1 MTALSLLWST
11 AAPAWA
17 ENTAASGD
25 LPEAVIQEK
34 GCCKTFC
41 VFCNSLAFCTCFSGG
56 SYRPAERNT

>member
-25 LPEAVIQEK
+25 LPEAVMQEK
-34 GCCKTFC
+34 GCCKTF
-41 VFCNSLAFCTCFSGG
+41 
-56 SYRPAERNT
+56 